1 MKTCTK
7 CGETKDPS
15 EFRKRARGKD
25 GLNSRCCACSILEQ
39 STPSARAK
47 QAAYRNDPVNKEKRK
62 AYDASLEQIERKRAF
77 EARPEV
83 KAARAVYAQRPETK
97 LLKKANAQTES
108 RRQKYMAYESS
119 ERGKAVR
126 AAYNASPKARA
137 MRTAYRKANL
147 AKYRVYQENRRARE
161 AAAGGQF
168 SLDIIP
174 KLFAIQKG
182 VCPCCRQ
189 PLGDNY
195 HLDHIIPI
203 ALGGASTDDNA
214 QLLRKSCNHQ
224 KHSRHP
230 VDFMQSRGFLL

>member
-7 CGETKDPS
+7 CGASKDTS
-15 EFRKRARGKD
+15 EFNSRARGKD
-25 GLNSRCCACSILEQ
+25 GLDSRCRACSILAR

-47 QAAYRNDPVNKEKRK
+47 QAAYRNDAVNKEKQK
-62 AYDASLEQIERKRAF
+62 AYDSSPEQIARKRAF
-77 EARPEV
+77 EARPET
-83 KAARAVYAQRPETK
+83 KAARAAYRKKSETK
-97 LLKKANAQTES
+97 LLKKTYAQRDD
-108 RRQKYMAYESS
+108 RRQKSMAYELS

-137 MRTAYRKANL
+137 MGTAYRKANL

-161 AAAGGQF
+161 TAAGGQF
-168 SLDIIP
+168 SPGLIP

-182 VCPCCRQ
+182 LCPCCRR
-189 PLGDNY
+189 PLGNDY
-195 HLDHIIPI
+195 HLDHVIPV

-214 QLLRKSCNHQ
+214 QLLRKSCNL
-224 KHSRHP
+224 KKRSKHP